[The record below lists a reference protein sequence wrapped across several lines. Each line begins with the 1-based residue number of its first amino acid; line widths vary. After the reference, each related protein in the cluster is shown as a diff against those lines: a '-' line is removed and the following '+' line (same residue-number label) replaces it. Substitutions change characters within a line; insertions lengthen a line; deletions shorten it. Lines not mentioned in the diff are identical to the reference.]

1 MSEGAGG
8 SRPSSYSR
16 RSSDQ
21 SQPRTLDSRYGSSLS
36 HQQQQESRWG
46 SSTSHPNIRD
56 SRYSSSQAQLS
67 PISPGFSDHSI
78 TSPLMPPSPAYSP
91 AWGRTRSPSP
101 GQTADYSPQD
111 TFGLHTPTTNTML
124 SQGFMPDQPR
134 VPSPRLRS
142 SDSEA
147 SDPLRSTESIPLAR
161 HDPET
166 MHRSVESIPLSGGTQ
181 SQRSS
186 WQRSS
191 WQHASTVGHS
201 DAAIEHARKQRVSQ
215 NPPQPGRP
223 YQPGRFSPIPPLPE
237 VSSLLSSIVYSDSS
251 SSPRSVEPAADS
263 SSGAE
268 TSSQLAAM
276 SQQSH
281 AGFSSQSH
289 AGISQ
294 QSHGLSQQSQ
304 RTRSP
309 LPPADVPVTPDLEGI
324 SQAVTT
330 PSYNAA
336 SAIDLRRY
344 SFLDVDPTEVSTPAR
359 GGGVST
365 YSSPNV
371 PSSGGGNRLSVPGLA
386 YGGRRISGIS
396 GTSTELSGI
405 ITFGGSPYGAH
416 SETDSGRGPLSDD
429 GNGNRFGLGPPIPWG
444 KRDSATPRSRSSLR
458 SIKSSRR
465 GGNGGNGRDKPM
477 PPLPGEEDEVDSELY
492 ALVARA
498 AAVERMLQAG
508 KRASLMT
515 TKSFHRWSMSTRLS
529 TTSKR
534 RKHRSESSDSP
545 HRRLSE
551 KSTSTSHSTSQRKS
565 NVSAR
570 SSFRRRMQRRF
581 LQGNGNGNGGSG
593 GGSDS
598 PTMSQQGLMDD
609 DDPVNQLFDIEDASE
624 RSSITPRRRAISSN
638 QHGLSELA
646 EGEGTG
652 VIVFPELAV
661 QPRPAR
667 APPHDGEVCAQACLP
682 PSVAVPYRP
691 LPRDYHAAA
700 GGWGAGGGGGA
711 GWGGS
716 GGGGS
721 SWSLSSWRQPLRNL
735 RAGHGEKTWEEYE
748 YEQGLLP
755 GCGAKPPRRNRRTA
769 ILVILFCVIGVAV
782 IAGLLGGLLGKRK
795 K

>member
-1 MSEGAGG
+1 
-8 SRPSSYSR
+8 
-16 RSSDQ
+16 
-21 SQPRTLDSRYGSSLS
+21 
-36 HQQQQESRWG
+36 
-46 SSTSHPNIRD
+46 
-56 SRYSSSQAQLS
+56 
-67 PISPGFSDHSI
+67 
-78 TSPLMPPSPAYSP
+78 MPPSPAYSP
-91 AWGRTRSPSP
+91 NWGRTRSPSP

-124 SQGFMPDQPR
+124 AQGLMPDQPR

-142 SDSEA
+142 SDSDLD

-191 WQHASTVGHS
+191 WQHASTAGHS
-201 DAAIEHARKQRVSQ
+201 EAAIEHARKQRISQ
-215 NPPQPGRP
+215 NPPVPGRP

-237 VSSLLSSIVYSDSS
+237 VASLLSSMVYSESS

-276 SQQSH
+276 SSQ
-281 AGFSSQSH
+281 AGH
-289 AGISQ
+289 SQ
-294 QSHGLSQQSQ
+294 QSH

-330 PSYNAA
+330 PSYNPA

-371 PSSGGGNRLSVPGLA
+371 PSSGGNRLSVPSMA
-386 YGGRRISGIS
+386 YGGRRISGMS
-396 GTSTELSGI
+396 GTGSELSGI

-416 SETDSGRGPLSDD
+416 SDLNDSGSLRPPGPLSDD
-429 GNGNRFGLGPPIPWG
+429 GSRFGLGPPIPWG
-444 KRDSATPRSRSSLR
+444 KRDSATPRSLR
-458 SIKSSRR
+458 SVKSSRR
-465 GGNGGNGRDKPM
+465 NGREKPM
-477 PPLPGEEDEVDSELY
+477 PPLPGEEDEVDSELF
-492 ALVARA
+492 ALAARA

-515 TKSFHRWSMSTRLS
+515 TKSFVNRWSMSTRLS

-534 RKHRSESSDSP
+534 RKHRSATSSDSP

-581 LQGNGNGNGGSG
+581 LQGQGS
-593 GGSDS
+593 GSDS
-598 PTMSQQGLMDD
+598 PTLSQQGLMADD

-624 RSSITPRRRAISSN
+624 RSSVTPRRRAISSN

-661 QPRPAR
+661 APRPAR

-691 LPRDYHAAA
+691 LPREYHATGGAGFGG
-700 GGWGAGGGGGA
+700 GGWGGAGGGGG
-711 GWGGS
+711 

-721 SWSLSSWRQPLRNL
+721 SWSLASWRQPLRNL
-735 RAGHGEKTWEEYE
+735 RTGHGEKTWEEYE
-748 YEQGLLP
+748 QGLLP
-755 GCGAKPPRRNRRTA
+755 GCAAKTPRRNKRTA
-769 ILVILFCVIGVAV
+769 LLIVLFCIVGVAI
-782 IAGLLGGLLGKRK
+782 IAGLLGGLLSQRK